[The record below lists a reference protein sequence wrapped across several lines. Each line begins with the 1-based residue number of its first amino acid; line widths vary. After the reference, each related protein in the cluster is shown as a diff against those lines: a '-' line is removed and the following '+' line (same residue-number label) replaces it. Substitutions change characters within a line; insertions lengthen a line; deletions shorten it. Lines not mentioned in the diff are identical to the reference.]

1 MYESGFDQRRVEE
14 VEVEE
19 GGREGGHGI
28 AQWNALDAAAV
39 EAAANEGREGG
50 REEEDVPSL
59 MPLDVPSLED
69 LDKYLFG
76 DGGEGELG

>member
-1 MYESGFDQRRVEE
+1 VEE

-19 GGREGGHGI
+19 GGTEGGTEGGHGV
-28 AQWNALDAAAV
+28 AQWNVLDAAAV
-39 EAAANEGREGG
+39 EAAANEGREGRRDGG

-59 MPLDVPSLED
+59 MPLDMPSLED

-76 DGGEGELG
+76 DEGEGELG